1 MTETASAPPRAKKSL
16 WQLVHG
22 EWSWEK
28 YIPGVVGLVC
38 IGDAIVTSDGVR
50 GFIRNGALQTG
61 LILIVGAYV
70 SELRYRLLKDVRN
83 D

>member
-1 MTETASAPPRAKKSL
+1 MTESTSAQHRAKKST
-16 WQLVHG
+16 WQRLHG

-28 YIPGVVGLVC
+28 YIPGVLGLVC
-38 IGDAIVTSDGVR
+38 IGDAVVTSDGMR
-50 GFIRNGALQTG
+50 ELIRNGALQTG